1 MEQAA
6 DPVACEACGRDLPDR
21 KPTGRSR
28 RYCNATCRS
37 SARRDRDRAI
47 RLSGGNV
54 KDELTDC
61 ARHAYLDAIGT
72 LDSGSFDSV
81 RIDSTGEPAAVA
93 LLNAAAQ
100 LAMQLA
106 RPGAN
111 SLGAVGA
118 ARELA
123 VAANAGLQVA
133 VDQARAD
140 DHSWKEIGDALNTTR
155 QAAFQRFGRP
165 VDPRTGTPMA
175 RVALPGAAERA
186 AAIFAGMAQ
195 GRWEEA
201 RRDFGERIRERLDA
215 DRLASGWSHTASLV
229 GAFERMGEP
238 FVHPSGDNT
247 IVDIPLY
254 FEAGEAIGR
263 VTFDGDAAVIGLFI
277 RPAGP

>member
-1 MEQAA
+1 
-6 DPVACEACGRDLPDR
+6 
-21 KPTGRSR
+21 
-28 RYCNATCRS
+28 
-37 SARRDRDRAI
+37 
-47 RLSGGNV
+47 
-54 KDELTDC
+54 LTDC

-72 LDSGSFDSV
+72 LDSGSF
-81 RIDSTGEPAAVA
+81 DSTGEPAAVA

-201 RRDFGERIRERLDA
+201 RRDFGERMRERLDA

-254 FEAGEAIGR
+254 FEAGEATGR

-277 RPAGP
+277 RPARE